1 MTLKPEKLVQT
12 YLKIKERRSDI
23 AAKYKEEDSSLSDQL
38 DMVKQAL
45 LDYCA
50 EQNIE
55 SVRTS
60 EGLFYRSVKT
70 RYWTSG

>member
-55 SVRTS
+55 SVR
-60 EGLFYRSVKT
+60 KT
-70 RYWTSG
+70 LT